1 MMQPLQ
7 TIFLDSRSECFH
19 VLLAAAQLY
28 VLVFR
33 SLGMKYSALPMLVY
47 LCKGY
52 QGIPVYLLI
61 TSMF

>member
-33 SLGMKYSALPMLVY
+33 YFGMKYSALPMLVY
-47 LCKGY
+47 LSKGY